1 MNLRIRTNNYLII
14 NLIFA
19 GFILILI
26 LYSFIFS
33 AEGSKHPV
41 PSAGWLTGQTLP
53 STGLSRSFSEI
64 VRLEFDQARKYNP
77 FGIRIFSFFF
87 LQLLLRIAGSFTVF
101 YAGPE
106 KLRLVVIADA
116 VFSSI
121 LFVLCFWPFFV
132 SLVRQLIH

>member
-19 GFILILI
+19 GLIVVLI

-64 VRLEFDQARKYNP
+64 VRLEFDRARMYNP
-77 FGIRIFSFFF
+77 YGIRIFSFF
-87 LQLLLRIAGSFTVF
+87 LIQLLMRIAGSLLAL
-101 YAGPE
+101 YARSE
-106 KLRLVVIADA
+106 KLRTAIVSDA
-116 VFSSI
+116 LCSSF

-132 SLVRQLIH
+132 SLVRLLIH